1 MTTQELEKKAR
12 EIRLTALKAAYR
24 AGLTHIGSMMSVVE
38 ILVALYYEVLR
49 INPLKPGLKD
59 QDYLILGKAQAA
71 PVLYSILADLGFFDQ
86 AELEHLAKINGIL
99 QAKPFQKV
107 PGVALGNLSSGHG
120 LSLATGLALA
130 LKMERSQ
137 NKVFTVLG
145 DGELQCGQIW
155 EAAMTAAHY
164 NLDNL
169 IAIIDNNKVQKGG
182 LIKSI
187 LNIDPLQDKFESFG
201 WKVLQI
207 KNGHNF
213 DEILDTIA
221 KSYTISRKPIL
232 VWCHTLTGK
241 GIDFA
246 EGKPFYQSA
255 PLSAQEM
262 EEIISKFNKITE

>member
-1 MTTQELEKKAR
+1 MNNKELQKKAL
-12 EIRLTALKAAYR
+12 EIRLSALKSAYK
-24 AGLTHIGSMMSVVE
+24 ANLTHIGSMMSVVE
-38 ILVALYYEVLR
+38 ILIALYYEVLKF
-49 INPLKPGLKD
+49 NALKPGFKD

-107 PGVALGNLSSGHG
+107 PGIALGNLSSGHG
-120 LSLATGLALA
+120 LSLALGLALA
-130 LKMERSQ
+130 LKMEKNQ

-164 NLDNL
+164 KLDNL
-169 IAIIDNNKVQKGG
+169 IAVIDNNKVQKGG
-182 LIKSI
+182 LLKAVLDIE
-187 LNIDPLQDKFESFG
+187 PLQDKFESFG
-201 WKVLQI
+201 WKVFQV
-207 KNGHNF
+207 KNGHDF
-213 DEILDTIA
+213 DEILDA
-221 KSYTISRKPIL
+221 VNKAYTISRKPVAI
-232 VWCHTLTGK
+232 WCHTLTGK

-255 PLSAQEM
+255 PLSRQEM
-262 EEIISKFNKITE
+262 EEIISKFNKIV